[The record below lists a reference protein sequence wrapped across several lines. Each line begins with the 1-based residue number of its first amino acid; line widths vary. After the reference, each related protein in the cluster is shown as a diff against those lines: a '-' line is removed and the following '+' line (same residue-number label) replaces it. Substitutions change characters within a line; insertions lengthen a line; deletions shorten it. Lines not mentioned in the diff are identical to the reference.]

1 MSPRLH
7 TDLSKMPPGVL
18 FAFSAYA
25 LYSCCDA
32 IIKGLG
38 AGLSVFEI
46 AFFTTLFSLVPVFLN
61 TPKGENWL
69 FFWRLKNP
77 GLVHLRGLSGVI
89 GNAAIIYAF
98 VSIPLA
104 EAYSLAFLAPI
115 FIVLIAVFVLKETVS
130 LPRWLILAASFVG
143 VLIVVRPGFR
153 ELHPGHIAA
162 IVAAS
167 AGAVT
172 TTVLR
177 RVAKEETRVSLV
189 GIASLYILV
198 VNGTMMLVTQSMQW
212 LNWTQLAWL
221 LLIGALGGSG
231 NMLFIAATRA
241 VQASQIAPLQYSQI
255 FWAIL
260 FGTLF
265 YGEYPDAVGIV
276 GLFIIVVAGI
286 LNVVS
291 GDARLRIFSRNAPAG
306 AGPSTLRE
314 AERAAAMR
322 APDTPLE
329 DPIAGA
335 AEINASQR

>member
-1 MSPRLH
+1 
-7 TDLSKMPPGVL
+7 MPPGVL

-38 AGLSVFEI
+38 HGLSVYEI
-46 AFFTTLFSLVPVFLN
+46 AFFTTLFSLVPVFLT
-61 TPKGENWL
+61 TPKNENWL
-69 FFWRLKNP
+69 QFWRLKNP
-77 GLVHLRGLSGVI
+77 WLVHIRGVSGVI
-89 GNAAIIYAF
+89 GNACIIYAF
-98 VSIPLA
+98 VTIPLA
-104 EAYSLAFLAPI
+104 EAYSIAFLAPI
-115 FIVLIAVFVLKETVS
+115 FIVLISVTILKETVS
-130 LPRWLILAASFVG
+130 LQRWLILAASFIG
-143 VLIVVRPGFR
+143 VLVVVRPGFR

-162 IVAAS
+162 LIAAF

-177 RVAKEETRVSLV
+177 RVAKEETRVSLI
-189 GIASLYILV
+189 GMASLYILV
-198 VNGTMMLVTQSMQW
+198 VNGTLMIVTRQVHW
-212 LNWTQLAWL
+212 PTWTELGWL
-221 LLIGALGGSG
+221 LVIGALGGTG

-260 FGTLF
+260 FGAVF
-265 YGEYPDAVGIV
+265 YHEYPDAIGVA
-276 GLFIIVVAGI
+276 GLVVIVVAGV
-286 LNVVS
+286 LNVLS
-291 GDARLRIFSRNAPAG
+291 GDAKLRIFSRNAPAG

-314 AERAAAMR
+314 VERAQ

-335 AEINASQR
+335 AEATTAER

>member
-1 MSPRLH
+1 
-7 TDLSKMPPGVL
+7 MPPGVL

-38 AGLSVFEI
+38 GGLSVYEL
-46 AFFTTLFSLVPVFLN
+46 AFFTTLFSLVPVFLT
-61 TPKGENWL
+61 TPKDENWL
-69 FFWRLKNP
+69 HFWKLKNP

-89 GNAAIIYAF
+89 GNACIIYAF
-98 VSIPLA
+98 VTIPLA
-104 EAYSLAFLAPI
+104 EAYSIAFLAPI
-115 FIVLIAVFVLKETVS
+115 FIVLISVTILKETVS
-130 LPRWLILAASFVG
+130 LQRWLILAASFIG

-162 IVAAS
+162 LVAAL

-177 RVAKEETRVSLV
+177 RVAKEETRVSLI
-189 GIASLYILV
+189 GMASLYILV
-198 VNGTMMLVTQSMQW
+198 VNGVLMVVTQQ
-212 LNWTQLAWL
+212 LTVPTWTELAWL
-221 LLIGALGGSG
+221 LLIGALGGTG

-241 VQASQIAPLQYSQI
+241 TQASQIAPLQYSQI

-260 FGTLF
+260 FGAVF
-265 YGEYPDAVGIV
+265 YYEYPDAVGVV
-276 GLFIIVVAGI
+276 GLLVIVAAGV
-286 LNVVS
+286 LNVLS

-314 AERAAAMR
+314 VERAQ

-335 AEINASQR
+335 SEATAGKS

>member
-1 MSPRLH
+1 
-7 TDLSKMPPGVL
+7 MPPGVL

-38 AGLSVFEI
+38 HGLSVYEI
-46 AFFTTLFSLVPVFLN
+46 AFFTTLFSLVPVFLT
-61 TPKGENWL
+61 TPKHENGL
-69 FFWRLKNP
+69 YFWKLKNP
-77 GLVHLRGLSGVI
+77 WLVHMRGVSGVI
-89 GNAAIIYAF
+89 GNACIIYAF
-98 VSIPLA
+98 VTIPLA
-104 EAYSLAFLAPI
+104 EAYSIAFLAPI
-115 FIVLIAVFVLKETVS
+115 FIVLISVLVLKETVS
-130 LPRWLILAASFVG
+130 VQRWLILAASFIG

-153 ELHPGHIAA
+153 ELHPGHITAVIAA
-162 IVAAS
+162 I

-177 RVAKEETRVSLV
+177 RVAKEETRVSLI
-189 GIASLYILV
+189 GMASLYILV
-198 VNGTMMLVTQSMQW
+198 VNGTLMLVTGQMHW
-212 LNWTQLAWL
+212 LNWTELLWL
-221 LLIGALGGSG
+221 LVIGALGGTG

-260 FGTLF
+260 FGAVF
-265 YGEYPDAVGIV
+265 YREYPDAVGV
-276 GLFIIVVAGI
+276 GGLVVIVVAGV
-286 LNVVS
+286 LNVLS
-291 GDARLRIFSRNAPAG
+291 GDAKLRIFSRNAPAG

-314 AERAAAMR
+314 VERAQ

-335 AEINASQR
+335 AEATAAER

>member
-1 MSPRLH
+1 
-7 TDLSKMPPGVL
+7 MPPGVL

-38 AGLSVFEI
+38 HGLSVYEI
-46 AFFTTLFSLVPVFLN
+46 AFFTTLFSLVPVFLT
-61 TPKGENWL
+61 TPKNENWL
-69 FFWRLKNP
+69 QFWRLKNP
-77 GLVHLRGLSGVI
+77 WLVHMRGVSGVI
-89 GNAAIIYAF
+89 GNACIIYAF
-98 VSIPLA
+98 VTIPLA
-104 EAYSLAFLAPI
+104 EAYSIAFLAPI
-115 FIVLIAVFVLKETVS
+115 FIVLISVTILKETVS
-130 LPRWLILAASFVG
+130 LQRWLILAASFIG
-143 VLIVVRPGFR
+143 VLVVVRPGFR

-162 IVAAS
+162 LIAAF

-177 RVAKEETRVSLV
+177 RVAKEETRVSLI
-189 GIASLYILV
+189 GMASLYILV
-198 VNGTMMLVTQSMQW
+198 VNGTLMIVTRQVHW
-212 LNWTQLAWL
+212 PTWTELGWL
-221 LLIGALGGSG
+221 LVIGALGGTG

-260 FGTLF
+260 FGAVF
-265 YGEYPDAVGIV
+265 YREYPDAIGVA
-276 GLFIIVVAGI
+276 GLVVIVVAGV
-286 LNVVS
+286 LNVLS
-291 GDARLRIFSRNAPAG
+291 GDAKLRIFSRNAPAG

-314 AERAAAMR
+314 VERAQ

-335 AEINASQR
+335 AEATTAER

>member
-1 MSPRLH
+1 
-7 TDLSKMPPGVL
+7 MPPGVL
-18 FAFSAYA
+18 FAFAAYA

-38 AGLSVFEI
+38 HGLSVYEI
-46 AFFTTLFSLVPVFLN
+46 AFCTTLFSLIPVFLT

-69 FFWRLKNP
+69 HFWKLKNP
-77 GLVHLRGLSGVI
+77 LLVHLRGISGVI
-89 GNAAIIYAF
+89 GNLCIIFAF

-104 EAYSLAFLAPI
+104 EAYSIAFLAPV
-115 FIVLIAVFVLKETVS
+115 FIVLISATVLKENVS
-130 LPRWLILAASFVG
+130 LRRWLLLGASFVG

-153 ELHPGHIAA
+153 DLHPGHIAA
-162 IVAAS
+162 LFAAL

-177 RVAKEETRVSLV
+177 RVANQETRVGLIGV
-189 GIASLYILV
+189 ASLYILV
-198 VNGTMMLVTQSMQW
+198 VNGVLMLVTRDFQW
-212 LNWTQLAWL
+212 PTWTQLAAIVV
-221 LLIGALGGSG
+221 IGALGGTG
-231 NMLFIAATRA
+231 NIFFITATRM

-260 FGTLF
+260 FGAVF
-265 YGEYPDAVGIV
+265 YYEYPDMIGVA
-276 GLFIIVVAGI
+276 GLVVIVVAGI
-286 LNVVS
+286 LNVLS

-314 AERAAAMR
+314 VERAQ

-335 AEINASQR
+335 AEATAGIKP

>member
-1 MSPRLH
+1 
-7 TDLSKMPPGVL
+7 MPPGVL

-38 AGLSVFEI
+38 GGLSVYEI
-46 AFFTTLFSLVPVFLN
+46 AFFTTLFSLVPVFL
-61 TPKGENWL
+61 TTRGENWL
-69 FFWRLKNP
+69 HFWKLKNP
-77 GLVHLRGLSGVI
+77 GLVHMRGLSGLI
-89 GNAAIIYAF
+89 GNACIIYAF
-98 VSIPLA
+98 VTIPLA
-104 EAYSLAFLAPI
+104 EAYSIAFLAPI
-115 FIVLIAVFVLKETVS
+115 FIVLISVVFLKETVG
-130 LPRWLILAASFVG
+130 LQRWLILAASFVG

-153 ELHPGHIAA
+153 ELHLGHIAA
-162 IVAAS
+162 VVAAV

-177 RVAKEETRVSLV
+177 RVAKEETRVSLI
-189 GIASLYILV
+189 GMASLYILV
-198 VNGTMMLVTQSMQW
+198 VNGVLMLVTGQVKM
-212 LNWTQLAWL
+212 LTWTELAWL
-221 LLIGALGGSG
+221 LVIGALGGTG

-260 FGTLF
+260 FGALF
-265 YGEYPDAVGIV
+265 YYEYPDAVGV
-276 GLFIIVVAGI
+276 AGLLVIVVAGV
-286 LNVVS
+286 LNVLS
-291 GDARLRIFSRNAPAG
+291 GDAKLRIFSRNAPAG

-314 AERAAAMR
+314 VERAQ

-335 AEINASQR
+335 SEATAGKS

>member
-1 MSPRLH
+1 
-7 TDLSKMPPGVL
+7 MPPGVL

-38 AGLSVFEI
+38 HGLSVYEI
-46 AFFTTLFSLVPVFLN
+46 AFFTTLFSLVPVFLT

-69 FFWRLKNP
+69 YFWKLNNP
-77 GLVHLRGLSGVI
+77 WLVHLRGLSGVL
-89 GNAAIIYAF
+89 GNFCIIFAF

-115 FIVLIAVFVLKETVS
+115 FIVLISVTILKEKVS
-130 LPRWLILAASFVG
+130 PQRWLILGASFIG

-153 ELHPGHIAA
+153 DLHPGHLAA
-162 IVAAS
+162 VCAAVF
-167 AGAVT
+167 GAVT

-177 RVAKEETRVSLV
+177 RVAKEETRTSLI
-189 GIASLYILV
+189 GMASLYILV
-198 VNGTMMLVTQSMQW
+198 VNGVLMLVTREMHWPSW
-212 LNWTQLAWL
+212 AELAGL
-221 LLIGALGGSG
+221 LVIGALGGSG
-231 NMLFIAATRA
+231 NLLFIAATRA

-255 FWAIL
+255 FWAVL
-260 FGTLF
+260 FGTVF
-265 YGEYPDAVGIV
+265 YHEYPDAVGIV
-276 GLFIIVVAGI
+276 GLFVIVIAGV
-286 LNVVS
+286 LNVVG
-291 GDARLRIFSRNAPAG
+291 GDAQSRIFSRNAPAG

-314 AERAAAMR
+314 AERAAALQ

-335 AEINASQR
+335 AEATTLER

>member
-1 MSPRLH
+1 
-7 TDLSKMPPGVL
+7 MPPGVL

-38 AGLSVFEI
+38 LGLSVYEI
-46 AFFTTLFSLVPVFLN
+46 AFFTTLFSLVPVFLT
-61 TPKGENWL
+61 TPKNENWL
-69 FFWRLKNP
+69 QFWRLKNP
-77 GLVHLRGLSGVI
+77 WLVHMRGVSGVI
-89 GNAAIIYAF
+89 GNACIIYAF
-98 VSIPLA
+98 VTIPLA
-104 EAYSLAFLAPI
+104 EAYSIAFLAPI
-115 FIVLIAVFVLKETVS
+115 FIVLISVTILKETVS
-130 LPRWLILAASFVG
+130 WQRWLILAASFVG

-153 ELHPGHIAA
+153 DLHPGHVAALIAA
-162 IVAAS
+162 V

-177 RVAKEETRVSLV
+177 RVAKEETRVSLI
-189 GIASLYILV
+189 GMASLYILV
-198 VNGTMMLVTQSMQW
+198 VNGTLMTVTGQVHW
-212 LNWTQLAWL
+212 PTWTELAWL
-221 LLIGALGGSG
+221 LVIGALGGTG

-260 FGTLF
+260 FGAVF
-265 YGEYPDAVGIV
+265 YYEYPDAIGIA
-276 GLFIIVVAGI
+276 GLVVIVVAGI
-286 LNVVS
+286 LNVLS
-291 GDARLRIFSRNAPAG
+291 GDAKLRIFSRNAPAG

-314 AERAAAMR
+314 AERAAAMQ

-335 AEINASQR
+335 AEATATER

>member
-1 MSPRLH
+1 
-7 TDLSKMPPGVL
+7 MPPGVL

-38 AGLSVFEI
+38 GGLSVYEI
-46 AFFTTLFSLVPVFLN
+46 AFFTTLFSLVPVFLT

-69 FFWRLKNP
+69 HFWKLKNP

-89 GNAAIIYAF
+89 GNACIIYAF
-98 VSIPLA
+98 VTIPLA
-104 EAYSLAFLAPI
+104 EAYSIAFLAPI
-115 FIVLIAVFVLKETVS
+115 FIVLISVVFLKETVS
-130 LPRWLILAASFVG
+130 LQRWLILAASFVG

-153 ELHPGHIAA
+153 ELHPGHVAAVIAA
-162 IVAAS
+162 I

-177 RVAKEETRVSLV
+177 RVAKEETRVSLI
-189 GIASLYILV
+189 GMASLYILV
-198 VNGTMMLVTQSMQW
+198 VNGVLMLVTRQVDW
-212 LNWTQLAWL
+212 LTWTELAWL
-221 LLIGALGGSG
+221 LVIGALGGTG

-241 VQASQIAPLQYSQI
+241 VQASRIAPLQYSQI

-260 FGTLF
+260 FGALF
-265 YGEYPDAVGIV
+265 YYEYPDMIGVA
-276 GLFIIVVAGI
+276 GLLVIVVAGV
-286 LNVVS
+286 LNVLS

-314 AERAAAMR
+314 VERAQ

-335 AEINASQR
+335 SEATAGKS